1 MRVQL
6 AQQAKAIL
14 GQSDLVMI
22 TERVDDVALLIG
34 QMVKMGLPEVLD
46 RHIPRHWT
54 QRGLSWGWTAVIWLA
69 YIVTEGDHRKVSLET
84 YLKGMHH
91 TLSRLTAQV
100 IEPLDF
106 SDDRL
111 SHLLKHLSKPAYW
124 HAIERDLNERSIE
137 VYDLSQDVIRCDA
150 TTVSGDHKVTE
161 GGLVQFGHSKDD
173 PARPQIKVM
182 MGSLD
187 PLGMPLATDVLSGE
201 RADDGLYIPIMERI
215 QTGLQTPGLL
225 FVGDCKMSALDT
237 RAYLARHQDY
247 YLSPLPLTGA
257 TAEAMDAWI
266 TTGVRQ
272 GERGELERI
281 TRTNDRGHKVLVAE
295 GYECERPCEAPGAAV
310 DAAAWQE
317 RVLIVRSPMHAAQQ
331 AAGLE
336 KRLCHAETQLATL
349 TPPRGRGKRQI
360 TDEATLLGAI
370 ALVLTE
376 QRVDGLLSVTWEKQV
391 EQTTRYVGRGRGSV
405 HREKRVVQKTRYHI
419 TQITRQADT
428 IAALH
433 QRLGWKAFVT
443 NATPQ
448 RLSLQEAV
456 LCYRNEYRVER
467 IFNRLKSRVHIAPL
481 FVKLNDQIEG
491 LTYLLTLGVRVLT
504 VMEFVLRR
512 SLRTD
517 QTKLPSLHP
526 EHKTKMTDQPTAER
540 MLKAF
545 AGISLTIIKT
555 TAGEDILRHL
565 TSLSRLQED
574 ILQRLGLGATLYTQL
589 EIQAMG
595 T

>member
-14 GQSDLVMI
+14 GQSDLVII

-69 YIVTEGDHRKVSLET
+69 YIVTEGDHRKVSVET

-124 HAIERDLNERSIE
+124 HAIERDLNGRSIE

-150 TTVSGDHKVTE
+150 TTVSSDHKVTE

-295 GYECERPCEAPGAAV
+295 GYEVERTCEAPGAAV

-370 ALVLTE
+370 ARVLKE
-376 QRVDGLLSVTWEKQV
+376 HRVDGLLSVTWEQQV

-517 QTKLPSLHP
+517 QTKLPGLHP

-555 TAGEDILRHL
+555 AAGEDILRRL

-589 EIQAMG
+589 EIQTMG

>member
-6 AQQAKAIL
+6 AQQAQEIL
-14 GQSDLVMI
+14 GTSDLVII

-69 YIVTEGDHRKVSLET
+69 HIVTEGDHRKVSVET

-91 TLSRLTAQV
+91 TLSCLTAQV

-111 SHLLKHLSKPAYW
+111 SHLLQHLSKPAYW

-137 VYDLSQDVIRCDA
+137 IYDLSQDVIRCDA
-150 TTVSGDHKVTE
+150 TTVSGDHEVTE
-161 GGLVQFGHSKDD
+161 EGLVQFGYSKDD

-182 MGSLD
+182 LGSLD
-187 PLGMPLATDVLSGE
+187 PLGMPLATDVVSGD
-201 RADDGLYIPIMERI
+201 RADDGLYIPLMERI
-215 QTGLQTPGLL
+215 RTGLKPTGLL

-237 RAYLARHQDY
+237 RAYLARHQDF
-247 YLSPLPLTGA
+247 YLSPLPLTGT
-257 TAEAMDAWI
+257 TAETMAAWI
-266 TTGVRQ
+266 SEGVTQ
-272 GERGELERI
+272 SEMGALEQIWRI
-281 TRTNDRGHKVLVAE
+281 NDRGQEVLVAE
-295 GYECERPCEAPGAAV
+295 GYECERTCCAPVGEAE
-310 DAAAWQE
+310 WRE
-317 RVLIVRSPMHAAQQ
+317 RVLVVRSPMHAHQQ

-336 KRLCHAETQLATL
+336 TRLRHAEAKLAAL

-360 TDEATLLGAI
+360 TDEATLVEAMTR
-370 ALVLTE
+370 VLTE
-376 QRVDGLLSVTWEKQV
+376 HRVEELLSVTWEKQV
-391 EQTTRYVGRGRGSV
+391 EQKTQYVGRGRGSV
-405 HREKRVVQKTRYHI
+405 SREKRVMQKTRYHI
-419 TQITRQADT
+419 THIARREDK
-428 IAALH
+428 IAALS

-443 NATPQ
+443 NAGHK
-448 RLSLQEAV
+448 RLPLQDAV

-512 SLRTD
+512 SLQTD
-517 QTKLPSLHP
+517 QTTLPGLHP
-526 EHKTKMTDQPTAER
+526 ENKTRLTDKPTAER
-540 MLKAF
+540 ILTAF
-545 AGISLTIIKT
+545 ADVSLTIIKNA
-555 TAGEDILRHL
+555 AGEEILRRL
-565 TSLSRLQED
+565 TSLSGLQED
-574 ILQRLGLGATLYTQL
+574 ILQRLGLGASLYGQL
-589 EIQAMG
+589 EIQEMG
-595 T
+595 N